1 MIPVGFRQIRVSDL
15 TGAEAKDD
23 EVVTIIVRSHPDLD
37 EPKQFDA
44 LPIEVKDLKPAPNLV
59 ALEIRNGE
67 TTEMVVTVAEFN
79 KLAPNIAAV
88 LENADPIK
96 GRRKGFRPGQK

>member
-1 MIPVGFRQIRVSDL
+1 MGFRQIRVSDL
-15 TGAEAKDD
+15 TGAEAEND
-23 EVVTIIVRSHPDLD
+23 EVVTIVVRSHPDLD

-67 TTEMVVTVAEFN
+67 TTEMVVTLAEFN
-79 KLAPNIAAV
+79 KLAPNIAAI
-88 LENADPIK
+88 LEKADPIK